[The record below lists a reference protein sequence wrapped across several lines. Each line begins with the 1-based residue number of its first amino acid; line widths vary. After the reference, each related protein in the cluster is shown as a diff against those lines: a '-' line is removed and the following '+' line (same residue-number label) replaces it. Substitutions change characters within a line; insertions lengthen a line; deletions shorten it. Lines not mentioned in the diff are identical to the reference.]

1 MILPTC
7 NVKLRAE
14 ATQRKNIYTNA
25 KELSG
30 NNTTS
35 AVKKVIQLLIAE
47 ICYNLDFELMKRRL
61 EEQEGGYNT

>member
-14 ATQRKNIYTNA
+14 ATQRKNIYVNA
-25 KELSG
+25 PNDS
-30 NNTTS
+30 NTST
-35 AVKKVIQLLIAE
+35 AVKKIIQLLIAE

-61 EEQEGGYNT
+61 EQQEGGFNT